1 MARPRSNHP
10 TDTELEILQVLWRT
24 GPASLGTVHE
34 ELRRQRDVAKTTVA
48 TMLKLMLDKRL
59 VRRKQG
65 PRGYR
70 WSAAVTRRKTAAE
83 MVGKLIAGVFDGSAQ
98 RMVAHLVE
106 AGDITEE
113 DLDEMRRMVRK
124 QRKTRSRKKNQ

>member
-10 TDTELEILQVLWRT
+10 TDTELEILRVLWTT
-24 GPASLGTVHE
+24 GPASLGKVYE
-34 ELRRQRDVAKTTVA
+34 ELRRQREVAKTTVA
-48 TMLKLMLDKRL
+48 TMLKLMLDKKL
-59 VRRKQG
+59 VRRQQG
-65 PRGYR
+65 PRGYL
-70 WSAAVTRRKTAAE
+70 WSAAVSRRQTAAK

-124 QRKTRSRKKNQ
+124 QRRTRSRKKNQ

>member
-1 MARPRSNHP
+1 MARPRSHHP

-34 ELRRQRDVAKTTVA
+34 ELRRRRDVAKTTVA
-48 TMLKLMLDKRL
+48 TMLRLMLDKRL
-59 VRRKQG
+59 VRRAEG

-106 AGDITEE
+106 TGDITEE

-124 QRKTRSRKKNQ
+124 QRKTGSRKKNQ

>member
-24 GPASLGTVHE
+24 GPASLGKVYE
-34 ELRRQRDVAKTTVA
+34 ELRRQREVAKTTVA
-48 TMLKLMLDKRL
+48 TMLKLMLDKKL
-59 VRRKQG
+59 VRRAEG
-65 PRGYR
+65 PRGYL

-83 MVGKLIAGVFDGSAQ
+83 MVGKLIAGIFDGSAQ

-113 DLDEMRRMVRK
+113 DLEAMWRLVRK
-124 QRKTRSRKKNQ
+124 QRRTGSQRKNK